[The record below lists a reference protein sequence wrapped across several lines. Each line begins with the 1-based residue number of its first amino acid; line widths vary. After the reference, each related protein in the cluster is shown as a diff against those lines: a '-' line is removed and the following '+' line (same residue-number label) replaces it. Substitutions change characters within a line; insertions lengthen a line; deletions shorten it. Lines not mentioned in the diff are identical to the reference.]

1 MFKKA
6 YMKLLGTG
14 SYLPKKVVSNSELS
28 EMVDTSDEWI
38 KQRVGISSRHFAN
51 TEETTFYMAKESALE
66 ALSASNIK
74 AADIGLI
81 LVATSTADYIMPS
94 VAARL
99 QSELGVPSCAAFDI
113 NAACSG
119 FVYLIDIAKQYIENG
134 LDKPVLL
141 VASESMSRIIDWN
154 DRSSCVLFGDGSG
167 AAVFGSSDNPGVL
180 TSIVY
185 SDGNYSD
192 ILSAKNSLPVDLY
205 GKEFEKSLL
214 TMQGKKVFRQA
225 VLSLTSLV
233 SELLESSGLSAKD
246 IDFLVPHQ
254 ANYRIIKATADK
266 LCMPM
271 EKVILTLQN
280 HGNTSAASIPLALD
294 FAVKNNIIKKGD
306 NILLEAFGAGIVWGG
321 CIISY

>member
-1 MFKKA
+1 MLKKT
-6 YMKLLGTG
+6 YMKLLSTG
-14 SYLPKKVVSNSELS
+14 SYLPKKIVSNSELS

-38 KQRVGISSRHFAN
+38 KQRVGISSRHFSN
-51 TEETTFYMAKESALE
+51 EEETVFYMAKESALD
-66 ALSASNIK
+66 ALSASDMK
-74 AADIGLI
+74 AEDIGLI
-81 LVATSTADYIMPS
+81 LVATSTADYLMPS

-99 QSELGVPSCAAFDI
+99 QSALGVPSCPAFDV

-134 LDKPVLL
+134 LDKAVLL
-141 VASESMSRIIDWN
+141 VASESMSRIMDWS

-167 AAVFGSSDNPGVL
+167 AAIFGSSENSGVL
-180 TSIVY
+180 TSIVH

-192 ILSAKNSLPVDLY
+192 MLSVKSSLPGELY
-205 GKEFEKSLL
+205 SKDFKQSLL
-214 TMQGKKVFRQA
+214 TMEGKKVFRQA
-225 VLSLTSLV
+225 VSSLTSLV
-233 SELLESSGLSAKD
+233 GELLDSSGLSAND

-266 LCMPM
+266 LHMSM

-294 FAVKNNIIKKGD
+294 YAIKNNMIKQGN